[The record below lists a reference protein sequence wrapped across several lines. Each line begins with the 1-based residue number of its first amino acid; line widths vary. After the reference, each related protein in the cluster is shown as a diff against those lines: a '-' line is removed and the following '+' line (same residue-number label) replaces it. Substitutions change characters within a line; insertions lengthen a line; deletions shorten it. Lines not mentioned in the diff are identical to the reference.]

1 MSEFDHSTR
10 IQLLLDQ
17 RKAGHAEADH
27 ALLQYSFERLQR
39 LTQRMFHRYPDLRS
53 ILETGDVVQNA
64 ALRLHRALQAVSPE
78 TVRDYFGL
86 AATQIRRELLDL
98 VRQHLGPGHA
108 KAKRVILRSGS
119 SAESGPPA
127 LEEPADLSSEPASLM
142 EWSEFHEQVGRLADE
157 ERQVFDLLWY
167 DGLTQVEAAA
177 VLGVDVRTVKR
188 RWRSARRA
196 IFEAMQGEPPQI

>member
-1 MSEFDHSTR
+1 MGEFDHSTR
-10 IQLLLDQ
+10 IQALLDQ
-17 RKAGHAEADH
+17 RKAGQAGADD

-39 LTQRMFHRYPDLRS
+39 LAQRMFHRYPDLRS

-64 ALRLHRALQAVSPE
+64 ALRLHRALQAVSPD
-78 TVRDYFGL
+78 TVRAYFGL

-98 VRQHLGPGHA
+98 VRQHLGPDHA
-108 KAKRVILRSGS
+108 KAKRFVLLSSS

-127 LEEPADLSSEPASLM
+127 LEVAADLSSEPASLM
-142 EWSEFHEQVGRLADE
+142 EWSEFHDQVGRLPDE
-157 ERQVFDLLWY
+157 EREVFGLLWY
-167 DGLTQVEAAA
+167 DGLTQAEAAT

-196 IFEAMQGEPPQI
+196 ICEAMQGEPPQI